1 MVDDSSLRTIDE
13 VYSARRSLT
22 LLSRAGDRKQ
32 TDKVRVEIFVQSAA
46 VTEHLS
52 EGSDGP
58 NRATKLREHL
68 LAFRQDGRPGRM
80 GYELACDLQLWKN
93 FMTKKTARREKGE
106 VQFRNKSF
114 ERGLRNVGVGEQVN
128 LSCTVSHGQWQ
139 PLSVN
144 LT

>member
-32 TDKVRVEIFVQSAA
+32 TDKVRVEIFVQGAA

-58 NRATKLREHL
+58 DRATKLREHL
-68 LAFRQDGRPGRM
+68 LTFRQDGRPGRM
-80 GYELACDLQLWKN
+80 GHELACDLQFWKN
-93 FMTKKTARREKGE
+93 FMTKKTAGREKGE

-114 ERGLRNVGVGEQVN
+114 ERGLGNVGVGEQVD

>member
-13 VYSARRSLT
+13 VYSTSRSLT

-52 EGSDGP
+52 EGGDGL

-68 LAFRQDGRPGRM
+68 LAFRQEGRPGRM
-80 GYELACDLQLWKN
+80 GHELACDL
-93 FMTKKTARREKGE
+93 
-106 VQFRNKSF
+106 
-114 ERGLRNVGVGEQVN
+114 
-128 LSCTVSHGQWQ
+128 
-139 PLSVN
+139 
-144 LT
+144 